1 MSLHHYEFELLLFEH
16 WNIEPYIFGMPSDTV
31 LHSSCQKTSGC
42 IRFCQITFT
51 IMLKD
56 TKNKGNNLNLM
67 KVYREQKR
75 TNERSWERERE
86 RESKNENVTIV
97 LMVQENLTKNTIQFW
112 VSFIHCY
119 KDSFYEDSF
128 SFLIYSVKVN
138 DVVSSV
144 FWVVVTLVLLKLL

>member
-31 LHSSCQKTSGC
+31 LHSPCQKTSGC

-86 RESKNENVTIV
+86 RE
-97 LMVQENLTKNTIQFW
+97 QEWECNNSFDGTRKFDKKYNTILGVFYTLLQRQFLRR
-112 VSFIHCY
+112 FI
-119 KDSFYEDSF
+119 
-128 SFLIYSVKVN
+128 FLSY
-138 DVVSSV
+138 
-144 FWVVVTLVLLKLL
+144 L